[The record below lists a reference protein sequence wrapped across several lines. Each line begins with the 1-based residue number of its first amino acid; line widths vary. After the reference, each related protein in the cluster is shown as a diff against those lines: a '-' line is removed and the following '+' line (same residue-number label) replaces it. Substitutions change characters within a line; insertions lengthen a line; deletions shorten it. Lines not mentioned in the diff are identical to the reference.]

1 MNTTDKKNHIAL
13 DLLAFISIV
22 FIAYMLQDFLIP
34 LFFAIIL
41 SVLIYPIVHYFESR
55 LCFNRIVSI
64 TIAILIFTSLVFTVF
79 VIIGFQFEE
88 IVNKSDKYYAQIEQK
103 ITPLLTQTE
112 KSTGISGKDIL
123 GSNELEIKEIAKQN
137 STNIMDFIATS
148 GSILGDFILS
158 PLYMFLFL
166 LYRNFLVSFLYKATA
181 GISTKAKMRSII
193 SQIYK
198 VQQNYL
204 SGLIMVMALVGI
216 LNSLGL
222 LLLGIEHAFFFGFL
236 AALLLLIPYIG
247 IIIGSLLPALIAFAT
262 KDSYWYAVG
271 VIAIFGFIQFLEGNL
286 ITPKITGSK
295 ISLNAF
301 VSILSIIL
309 FSMLWG
315 IPGMILALP
324 ITASLKVIFDNSE
337 KMKPIGMLLG
347 EAKEKYFNNKAKN
360 RLKIWKKIRLQNAIK
375 IVPLLSIVL

>member
-1 MNTTDKKNHIAL
+1 MTAIVKKDHITL
-13 DLLAFISIV
+13 DLLAYILIV
-22 FIAYMLQDFLIP
+22 FMAYMLQDFLIP

-41 SVLIYPIVHYFESR
+41 SVLIYPIVQFFESR

-64 TIAILIFTSLVFTVF
+64 TIAITIFTSIVFAVF
-79 VIIGFQFEE
+79 VLIGFQFEE
-88 IVNKSDKYYAQIEQK
+88 IVDKSDQYYKQIEQK
-103 ITPLLTQTE
+103 MSPLLTQTE
-112 KSTGISGKDIL
+112 KTTGINRDDII
-123 GSNELEIKEIAKQN
+123 GDKKIKEIAQQN
-137 STNIMDFIATS
+137 STGIMGFIATS

-181 GISTKAKMRSII
+181 KVCNRTKMRVILHDL
-193 SQIYK
+193 YK

-204 SGLIMVMALVGI
+204 LGLITVMALVGV

-222 LLLGIEHAFFFGFL
+222 LLLGIDHPFFFGFL

-262 KDSYWYAVG
+262 KDSFWYGIG
-271 VIAIFGFIQFLEGNL
+271 VIGIFGFIQFLEGNF

-295 ISLNAF
+295 VSLNAF

-324 ITASLKVIFDNSE
+324 VTASLKVIFDNWE
-337 KMKPIGMLLG
+337 KMKPIGFLLG
-347 EAKEKYFNNKAKN
+347 EAKEKYFSNKAKN
-360 RLKIWKKIRLQNAIK
+360 RLKIWKKIRVQNEK
-375 IVPLLSIVL
+375 K

>member
-1 MNTTDKKNHIAL
+1 MNTTSIKNHLAL

-22 FIAYMLQDFLIP
+22 FIAYMLQDFFIP
-34 LFFAIIL
+34 LLFAIIL
-41 SVLIYPIVHYFESR
+41 SILIYPIVNYFESR

-64 TIAILIFTSLVFTVF
+64 TFAIVIFTSLVFAVF
-79 VIIGFQFEE
+79 VLIGIQFKE
-88 IVNKSDKYYAQIEQK
+88 IADKSDKYYAQIEKK
-103 ITPLLTQTE
+103 INPLVTQTE
-112 KSTGISGKDIL
+112 KSTGIKSED
-123 GSNELEIKEIAKQN
+123 LEIKEIAKQN

-166 LYRNFLVSFLYKATA
+166 LYRNFLVSFIYKASSGTSKSKVRH
-181 GISTKAKMRSII
+181 ILND
-193 SQIYK
+193 IYK

-204 SGLIMVMALVGI
+204 SGLLMVMILVGI

-236 AALLLLIPYIG
+236 ASLLLLIPYIG
-247 IIIGSLLPALIAFAT
+247 IIVGSIIPALIAFAT
-262 KDSYWYAVG
+262 KDSYWYAIG

-315 IPGMILALP
+315 ISGMILALP

-337 KMKPIGMLLG
+337 KMKPLGILLG
-347 EAKEKYFNNKAKN
+347 EANEKYFSNKAKN
-360 RLKIWKKIRLQNAIK
+360 RLKIWKKLRLQKPLK
-375 IVPLLSIVL
+375 IVN